1 MCIKFEG
8 AFYERQRLQKKN
20 KNKEKKKAQKKSDAY
35 GDDSAA
41 ASVVWHYVYPRMLC
55 DRKDSPNI
63 F

>member
-20 KNKEKKKAQKKSDAY
+20 KNKEKKKAQKKTDAY

-41 ASVVWHYVYPRMLC
+41 ASVV
-55 DRKDSPNI
+55 
-63 F
+63 